1 MRISMKY
8 LKTKIVFNKN
18 PVENTGHCVQ
28 VLQNRKKNA
37 FLKIVRIK
45 LKEYNE
51 TLDAYLLL
59 QICT

>member
-8 LKTKIVFNKN
+8 LNTNIVFNKN
-18 PVENTGHCVQ
+18 PFDNTGHCVK
-28 VLQNRKKNA
+28 VLQKIKKNA